1 MMIYILLVFVLINFI
16 LSVFMGIVLVRIL
29 EAVIAQGR
37 IKPVQQPDARTRSGL
52 PPGLVDV
59 PPVYDIHGNIDDTH
73 SLQDQTVKQ
82 L

>member
-1 MMIYILLVFVLINFI
+1 MMIYILLVLVLINFI

-29 EAVIAQGR
+29 EAVMHLGQ
-37 IKPVQQPDARTRSGL
+37 IKPVRQPDARTRSGL